1 MNLTPRKK
9 VFVDKASEMFGAGAL
24 LTKAQTREAAIEAGV
39 PFPTWFRKNCTV
51 GYNAYK
57 LPGEATPAPVATTPT
72 ESLNTT
78 VNLVASSE
86 IENLVPT
93 KFEGFVEWGHLS
105 TLTKNIMSGLF

>member
-9 VFVDKASEMFGAGAL
+9 VFVDTASEMFGAGAI
-24 LTKAQTREAAIEAGV
+24 LTKTQTKEAAEKAGV
-39 PFPTWFRKNCTV
+39 PFPTWFRKNCSV

-57 LPGEATPAPVATTPT
+57 LPGETTPAPVATTPT

-86 IENLVPT
+86 ESVIVFDCDVACP
-93 KFEGFVEWGHLS
+93 
-105 TLTKNIMSGLF
+105 SGVSPPKVTEILN